1 MSLYAV
7 IGDPISHSKSP
18 LIHSLFAEQT
28 RQDVTYIAQ
37 RVLEENFDEFVR
49 NFFLTGGSGLNIT
62 LPHKH
67 RAYKLAQ
74 RCDSSSK
81 TAKAANT
88 LYQNNSGQLC
98 AANTDGKG
106 LVIDIKLNND
116 TEIRGKDL
124 LLLGAGGA
132 VSGALPSL
140 INEHPSSITIVN
152 RSITKAN
159 TLKKNLGSIVPI
171 ETYSYEDLKGDFD
184 IIINGTS
191 LSLSDELP
199 PIRESNI
206 RRGGLCYDM
215 FYKNT
220 ETAFESWAASSQ
232 AGVVANGLG
241 MLVEQAAESF
251 LVWTGIRPST
261 LEVLHKVRKA
271 G

>member
-1 MSLYAV
+1 MPLYAV

-28 RQDVTYIAQ
+28 NQDVTYIAQ

-49 NFFLTGGSGLNIT
+49 NFFSTGGSGLNIT
-62 LPHKH
+62 LPHKN

-74 RCDSSSK
+74 ICDLSSK

-88 LYQNNSGQLC
+88 LYQDNSGQLC
-98 AANTDGKG
+98 AVNTDGKG
-106 LVIDIKLNND
+106 LVIDIKFNRD
-116 TEIRGKDL
+116 TEIKGKDI

-132 VSGALPSL
+132 VSGALPAL
-140 INEHPSSITIVN
+140 IDENPSSITIVN

-159 TLKKNLGSIVPI
+159 TLKKTIRSIANI
-171 ETYSYEDLKGDFD
+171 ETYSYEDLEGDFD

-199 PIRESNI
+199 PIKENNV
-206 RRGGLCYDM
+206 RRGALCYDM
-215 FYKNT
+215 FYKDT
-220 ETAFESWAASSQ
+220 KTAFERWAASSQ
-232 AGVVANGLG
+232 AGEVTNGLG

-251 LVWTGIRPST
+251 LVWTGVRPST
-261 LEVLHKVRKA
+261 LEVLRKIRKA
-271 G
+271 F